1 MKINRLLNIFILVSL
16 AVLSACEVEDKQD
29 EKDATTLY
37 ADIEREGVT
46 KTYLSGPDSGFYGTL
61 WSKGDEIGVYSGS
74 STPDPFKLTNGADS
88 KSGKFTGSTRTGDK
102 TAVYPFSIC
111 GKLNGSAVSVTLP
124 EKQTYRSGNISSGA
138 YPMVATGDGSN
149 LRFKNLC
156 SVLKISVTGNVTVNS
171 IAFSANDESVK
182 SSGEA
187 TITVD
192 AEEPKLEMSAKA
204 NGSVELTCPAV
215 TLSDNPTD
223 FYIVVPSQEYSGG
236 FSLTIDTDK
245 GKMLRATESD
255 ITLKRSELY
264 RINLS
269 CRNEKADKKVTFE
282 DNRFKAY
289 ILATYDKD
297 NDGEISYEEAEE
309 IRRIVVC
316 TDTIASLAGIEC
328 MPNLEYLSC
337 NGTRDNGNDGFIVNG
352 RLEKLDVTK
361 NTRLT
366 CLNCSN
372 NKLTSLDVT
381 NNPDLDILGA
391 YSNNLKSID
400 LSNNTKLRYLT
411 LDYNQFTSLDI
422 RHIPSLQYISCR
434 HNQISLLD
442 LGVNDKLQT
451 LYCGYNN
458 IQALDLKNCQSLEDL
473 SCYENKIESIDLSH
487 NTKLSFL
494 NFGRNSIR
502 SVDLKGLTELTY
514 LNCASN
520 PISSLNLRHCAK
532 LTDIYAY
539 ITDIK
544 ALDISSIAS
553 LKYLNCSGSP
563 LKYLY
568 VREGQQTGIE
578 TLYIPSDT
586 KIIVGSLPDEDE
598 VFSVSPESF
607 DLNGDEQEISLKVSA
622 SMDYTITSI
631 PEWISKK
638 SESNGSFVFTVAA
651 NISSSPRTGEIAF
664 VNKNNYTIGV
674 EVKQGIQSAYTSS
687 DYSLDGE
694 VTLLRKATV
703 GKGIDIVF
711 VGEAF
716 ADRNQELF
724 DRYAELGDEA
734 FFTEEPFKSTK
745 DRFNVYK
752 INSVSKNGII
762 CQEGGDTKFSAKFG
776 DGTHIEGD
784 DSAVF
789 DFVSETLPSA
799 DLTKTIIIVIVN
811 KAKYAGTC
819 WIYSD
824 NKAICYVPL
833 GLDETDFARTLRHEG
848 CGHGFG
854 KLADEYYYGSTA
866 IPQNAINGVRQWQ
879 NLAYGFYEN
888 VDFTSDPEEIRWSE
902 FIFDER
908 YSGKVGVFEGG
919 YTYAKGAY
927 RPTEYSIMRYN
938 TGGFNA
944 PSREAIYKKIMKFSE
959 GDSWTYDRQEFVEF
973 DAPARKAEAATRVS
987 AQKAERNKADFV
999 PLAPPVMIWVGE

>member
-1 MKINRLLNIFILVSL
+1 MNIFTLSSL
-16 AVLSACEVEDKQD
+16 AAFSACEVE
-29 EKDATTLY
+29 EASNENVATTLY
-37 ADIEREGVT
+37 ADIEREGAT
-46 KTYLSGPDSGFYGTL
+46 KTYLSGPESGFYGTL
-61 WSKGDEIGVYSGS
+61 WSNGDEIGVYSGS
-74 STPDPFKLTNGADS
+74 STADPFKLTDGEDS
-88 KSGKFTGSTRTGDK
+88 NSGKFAGSTRTGDK
-102 TAVYPFSIC
+102 TAVYPYSIC
-111 GKLNGSAVSVTLP
+111 GKLSGSAISVTLP

-138 YPMVATGDGSN
+138 YPMVATGDDSN

-156 SVLKISVTGNVTVNS
+156 SVLKISITGNVTVNS
-171 IAFSANDESVK
+171 IVFSANDESVK

-192 AEEPKLEMSAKA
+192 AQNPKLVMSANA
-204 NGSVELTCPAV
+204 NGSVELVCPSV
-215 TLSDNPTD
+215 ILSDNPTD
-223 FYIVVPSQEYSGG
+223 FYIVVPSQEYSSG
-236 FSLTIDTDK
+236 FSLAIDTDK
-245 GKMLRATESD
+245 GNMVRATDND

-269 CRNEKADKKVTFE
+269 CRNEAADKKVVFE
-282 DNRFKAY
+282 DNRFKTY
-289 ILATYDKD
+289 LLATYDKN

-309 IRRIVVC
+309 IRRIVVG

-328 MPNLEYLSC
+328 MPNLEFLSC
-337 NGTRDNGNDGFIVNG
+337 NGTRKRDSENGGYIVNG
-352 RLEKLDVTK
+352 RLGKLDVTK

-366 CLNCSN
+366 YLSCSN

-411 LDYNQFTSLDI
+411 LDYNQLTSLNI
-422 RHIPSLQYISCR
+422 RLIPSLQSISCL
-434 HNQISLLD
+434 HNQISILD
-442 LGVNDKLQT
+442 LGVNDRLQT
-451 LYCGYNN
+451 LDCGYNN
-458 IQALDLKNCQSLEDL
+458 IQELDLRNCQSLEDL
-473 SCYENKIESIDLSH
+473 SCYENKIESLDLSH
-487 NTKLSFL
+487 NTKLSYL
-494 NFGRNSIR
+494 DFGRNSIR
-502 SVDLKGLTELTY
+502 SVDLKGLTELTRLY
-514 LNCASN
+514 CAST

-532 LTDIYAY
+532 LTHIYAFT
-539 ITDIK
+539 TDIK
-544 ALDISSIAS
+544 ALDISSIAN
-553 LKYLNCSGSP
+553 LKYLNCRDTP

-578 TLYIPSDT
+578 TLYIPSDA
-586 KIIVGSLPDEDE
+586 KIIVGSLPDDDE

-622 SMDYTITSI
+622 SMDYSITSI
-631 PEWISKK
+631 PDWIIKK
-638 SESNGSFVFTVAA
+638 SENNGSFIFKVEA
-651 NISSSPRTGEIAF
+651 NSTSSPRTGEIVF
-664 VNKNNYTIGV
+664 VNKNNYTISV
-674 EVKQGIQSAYTSS
+674 EVKQSIQSAYTSS

-724 DRYAELGDEA
+724 DHYAELGDEA

-745 DRFNVYK
+745 DRFNVYR
-752 INSVSKNGII
+752 INAVSKNGII

-789 DFVSETLPSA
+789 DFVRNALPSA
-799 DLTKTIIIVIVN
+799 DLKKTMIIVIVN

-819 WIYSD
+819 WMYTD
-824 NKAICYVPL
+824 NRAISYVPI
-833 GLDETDFARTLRHEG
+833 GLDETDFAQTLRHEG

-854 KLADEYYYGSTA
+854 KLADEYYYGSAA
-866 IPQNAINGVRQWQ
+866 IPQNVVNVVRQWQ
-879 NLAYGFYEN
+879 KLSYGFYEN

-927 RPTEYSIMRYN
+927 RPTDYSIMRFN

-959 GDSWTYDRQEFVEF
+959 GDNWEFDYQEFVEF
-973 DAPARKAEAATRVS
+973 DEPARRAEAVTRSS

-999 PLAPPVMIWVGE
+999 PLAPPVMVWVGE